1 MKHSPKKFSKKQ
13 RGTALISSFAIL
25 GLLAVGTTTY
35 LNQATQSVRMSS
47 RQTMDITVTAVCEAG
62 TQAVLRDLWRPFK
75 ISQKFDGMDDE
86 CSEASLDSPASSQ
99 TGTLT
104 GVGRYSAGVIAYEEP
119 EGDPFVRNVTI
130 RSVGWVDS
138 NDDGQLNDGEAR
150 KIVDVN
156 ARYELARSAVFDY
169 TYFVNNYGW
178 MDGFGP
184 TQLIVNGDMR
194 ANANFDFL
202 NGSPTVNGSVYAAV
216 NDKLTPAATGLINTG
231 PVKSTNAVYTAAQA
245 ADRRMRQAYTASL
258 AGTKGSETYEK
269 WRDFV
274 FDSEGS
280 IVSGRYAGAVLADST
295 GYRGWTR
302 TSSGATAATTTL
314 DTTPTKEIIMPDLSD
329 LDYYQN
335 LSSTYVNEKAT
346 FADGTANPEAGKGA
360 YLEVWDATLAGGA
373 GAYKRLD
380 TNGNVSGSVMVV
392 GSSTR
397 PIKIHG
403 PVTVSQDVVI
413 KGVVQGQGTLYAGR
427 NVHIVGSVT
436 YKDEP
441 DFRGTNLQTIDN
453 ANEKKDFL
461 GLAARASVVFGN
473 PKTFADPY
481 PLKYMK
487 PPFTKARVDEAGNTI
502 PAYNATEVDGTGKKK
517 YQSTFGDDAL
527 HAIASGI
534 NQVDAIVYTNFV
546 GGGNLGTGGGG
557 VKFNGT
563 IISRDEAMVIWSLP
577 VTQNYDNRI
586 RERFPVRKPLIDL
599 MLPRS
604 PTLLR
609 STWQDHG
616 FGFGDY

>member
-1 MKHSPKKFSKKQ
+1 
-13 RGTALISSFAIL
+13 
-25 GLLAVGTTTY
+25 
-35 LNQATQSVRMSS
+35 
-47 RQTMDITVTAVCEAG
+47 
-62 TQAVLRDLWRPFK
+62 
-75 ISQKFDGMDDE
+75 
-86 CSEASLDSPASSQ
+86 
-99 TGTLT
+99 
-104 GVGRYSAGVIAYEEP
+104 
-119 EGDPFVRNVTI
+119 
-130 RSVGWVDS
+130 
-138 NDDGQLNDGEAR
+138 
-150 KIVDVN
+150 
-156 ARYELARSAVFDY
+156 
-169 TYFVNNYGW
+169 

-599 MLPRS
+599 MLPEVRPCFEAPGKTTDSVLETTNMRFNTKKILWIGVLAMGLVGPGIAWHKDRPSDLPAPPESTEAELQAQQVMNQSIQEVGEVPKRS
-604 PTLLR
+604 EEQAQIERAETSNSAASNVASVAGADGRDTIAKASKVHNVKKKGPAYWLIALIGGLACSAIFYLR
-609 STWQDHG
+609 SYASRNMPNYDVKPENHPG
-616 FGFGDY
+616 LINKKNIEIK